1 MKKKIAFALAALLT
15 AASLAAC
22 GSSASSDSSSKSG
35 EPAEKETSSE
45 QASTDVGG
53 GYTIELNGTTVGV
66 DMDMDTLTDAL
77 GAEKSKFE
85 AASCAGDGTAYTYDY
100 GAFQI
105 ETYPADDG
113 KNLVGYITLMDDTVA
128 TDEGIDLDSSIDD
141 VKAAYGDP
149 TDESDAALTYEKDG
163 MKLIFTISGDSIT
176 SIQYA
181 SKVMG

>member
-1 MKKKIAFALAALLT
+1 MKKKIAFALAAVLT
-15 AASLAAC
+15 AATLAAC
-22 GSSASSDSSSKSG
+22 GSTASSDSSSKSG

-66 DMDMDTLTDAL
+66 DMDMDSLASSL

-85 AASCAGDGTAYTYDY
+85 AESCAGDGTAYTYDY

-105 ETYPADDG
+105 ETYPSTDG
-113 KNLVGYITLMDDTVA
+113 KNLVGFITLMDDTVA
-128 TDEGIDLDSSIDD
+128 TAEGIDLDSSVSD

-149 TDESDAALTYEKDG
+149 ADETDAGLTYEKDG

-181 SKVMG
+181 SGVMG